1 MAEVSTLW
9 PLGTPNA
16 NPLAIQAPKW
26 FDLGRRVHEKA
37 QGASLTGSAPG
48 ATGSS
53 FLSLEACTI
62 IITNNI
68 NDYSDGHTVS
78 PPRWGLCSL
87 TFSFSSQDHRRPEV
101 SSALRMP

>member
-1 MAEVSTLW
+1 MACSNREDRGGGAGGGSHREGQRMAEVSALW

-37 QGASLTGSAPG
+37 QGALLTGSAPG
-48 ATGSS
+48 AAGSL
-53 FLSLEACTI
+53 FLSLEVCTI

-68 NDYSDGHTVS
+68 NDYSDGRTQSV
-78 PPRWGLCSL
+78 L
-87 TFSFSSQDHRRPEV
+87 
-101 SSALRMP
+101 